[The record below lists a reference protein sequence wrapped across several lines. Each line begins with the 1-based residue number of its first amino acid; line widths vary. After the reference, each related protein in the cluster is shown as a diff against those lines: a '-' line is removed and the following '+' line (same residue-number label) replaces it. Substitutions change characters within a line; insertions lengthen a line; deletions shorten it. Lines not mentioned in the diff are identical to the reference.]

1 MVKQWH
7 FATELE
13 INPVPHRNVTVTR
26 WGTAYK
32 GKRETAYIN
41 DLSKKIKDSLDD
53 DFERFGEV
61 PLQVSYTFGY
71 MPAKSWSK
79 KKKQEAFDNKWM
91 IAKPDIDNVLKS
103 TSDILMQDIITDD
116 QWFVNYKDIKM
127 IYTKTPLIQIDI
139 KEIWLGVQL
148 MV

>member
-1 MVKQWH
+1 MSRNWH
-7 FATELE
+7 FSTELE
-13 INPVPHRNVTVTR
+13 ANPAPHRNVVTTR

-41 DLSKKIKDSLDD
+41 DLSSKIKDSLED

-71 MPAKSWSK
+71 MPAKSWTK
-79 KKKQEAFDNKWM
+79 KKKNEAFENKWM

-103 TSDILMQDIITDD
+103 TSDVLMQDIITDD
-116 QWFVNYKDIKM
+116 QWFVNYKNIQM
-127 IYTKTPLIQIDI
+127 IYTDKPFIEIDI
-139 KEIWLGVQL
+139 TEI
-148 MV
+148 